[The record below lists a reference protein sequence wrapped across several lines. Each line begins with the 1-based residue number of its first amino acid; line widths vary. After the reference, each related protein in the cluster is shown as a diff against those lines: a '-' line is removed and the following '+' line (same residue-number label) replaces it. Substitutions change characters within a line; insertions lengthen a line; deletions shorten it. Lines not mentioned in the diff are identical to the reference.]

1 MLAGILNVFLHVLFV
16 AQSLLSSVDVKDE
29 VGEGGERGNVL
40 FLNKYHILL
49 YSQMK
54 TLQKHKFSPKN

>member
-40 FLNKYHILL
+40 FLEKYPVFAEF
-49 YSQMK
+49 SNEDASK
-54 TLQKHKFSPKN
+54 RKHR

>member
-29 VGEGGERGNVL
+29 VSEGGERGNVL
-40 FLNKYHILL
+40 FLNKYHIF
-49 YSQMK
+49 SVFSNEDASK
-54 TLQKHKFSPKN
+54 T

>member
-1 MLAGILNVFLHVLFV
+1 MRAGILNVFLRVV

-40 FLNKYHILL
+40 VLEKYPVFAEF
-49 YSQMK
+49 SNEDASK
-54 TLQKHKFSPKN
+54 RKHR